1 MNTIDP
7 KIIDHLQKTYDIDL
21 IKDILLGKNDRILFY
36 ADTHNPS
43 DIELH
48 VIRGE
53 KGLLGFNQEDKIE
66 LNDLFNRM
74 DLNNRYSDV
83 AGKKEY
89 MEYVRRNLFVFNNDS
104 DITFPIRMN
113 DERIWIRVI
122 SIPIK
127 NHIVS
132 YQIANVTT
140 FLNHE
145 EELYDKTHRDSLTHL
160 FNKYTLDYHYGLRY
174 LWKNFH
180 AIYLDLDNF
189 KIINDTYGH
198 HIGNEVLI
206 QFSQMLNTYT
216 SEYNHFYRIGG
227 DEFVGLFFEEEEKIK
242 SIAESIIKE
251 TRKITVNQLNMLITV
266 SIGVMKATQSDDLIR
281 KADDLLYRVKSSGKN
296 NYLYD
301 IEK

>member
-7 KIIDHLQKTYDIDL
+7 KIINHLQQTYDIDL

-36 ADTHNPS
+36 ADTKNQS
-43 DIELH
+43 NIELH
-48 VIRGE
+48 VIHGE

-74 DLNNRYSDV
+74 DLNNHYADV

-89 MEYVRRNLFVFNNDS
+89 RDYVERDLFVFDRDS

-113 DERIWIRVI
+113 HERIWIRVI
-122 SIPIK
+122 SIPKK

-132 YQIANVTT
+132 YQIANVTA

-145 EELYDKTHRDSLTHL
+145 EALYDKTHRDSLTQL

-174 LWKNFH
+174 LWQNFH

-206 QFSQMLNTYT
+206 QFSQMLKTFT

-242 SIAESIIKE
+242 NIAESIIKE

-281 KADDLLYRVKSSGKN
+281 KADDLLYRVKSTGKN

-301 IEK
+301 VEK